1 MHIWIIIVGAPL
13 PSGLF
18 DFTETELSI
27 KPSLND
33 SLIPKWKTQGKDA
46 AGDAVR
52 EEKDEK

>member
-1 MHIWIIIVGAPL
+1 MHILIIIVGAPL